1 MASEIVRGMSRNRRA
16 LIIGIITVAV
26 VTGFVMRSRMSAD
39 DPQGQVLKV
48 GAILPQTGA
57 GAVFAQYIE
66 EGIDLAV
73 EEINANEQTQ
83 VKVLYEDS
91 KNQPR
96 EGVSAYNKLVSTE
109 NPPVVIVALSS
120 VAKALAPLAAQS
132 KTTQVYI
139 AVAIPDITD
148 GQHTFRVY
156 PEALGIAEVI
166 AKYNAEKFA
175 AKTSAVIYV
184 NDEYGRVS
192 LEAYKK
198 RFGESG
204 GSVVFAE
211 SYELQQTDFRA
222 QISKLKEIS
231 PPPDVIYLCGYGPAY
246 GTVVR
251 QLKEQQVSSRLTA
264 DMTMGLSDTIRQIG
278 EAAEG
283 VFFVDGKVSP
293 DFIRKFHSR
302 YDREPSSYAGYAYDI
317 IHLLHRTAKDK
328 RTFTSDTVRDG
339 LRKVENYPGAM
350 GNITIWQNGN
360 STFEFVVKRIEGQK
374 VKVVE

>member
-1 MASEIVRGMSRNRRA
+1 MSRNRRA
-16 LIIGIITVAV
+16 LIIGIIIVVAV
-26 VTGFVMRSRMSAD
+26 LGFVIRSRMGAD
-39 DPQGQVLKV
+39 DSQGQVLKV

-73 EEINANEQTQ
+73 EEINANEQPQ

-96 EGVSAYNKLVSTE
+96 EGLAVYNKLVSTE

-139 AVAIPDITD
+139 AVAIPGITD

-166 AKYNAEKFA
+166 ARYNAVNFA

-198 RFGESG
+198 KFEEQG
-204 GSVVFAE
+204 GAVVFAE

-231 PPPDVIYLCGYGPAY
+231 PAPDVIYLCGYGPAY
-246 GTVVR
+246 GSVVR

-264 DMTMGLSDTIRQIG
+264 DMTMGLSDTRRQIG

-283 VFFVDGKVSP
+283 VHFVDGKVSP
-293 DFIRKFHSR
+293 EFAKRFLKR
-302 YDREPSSYAGYAYDI
+302 YGKEPSSYAGYAYDI
-317 IHLLHRTAKDK
+317 IRLIHETAKGK
-328 RTFTSDTVRDG
+328 QTFTSDSVSNGLRVVRDHA
-339 LRKVENYPGAM
+339 GAM
-350 GNITIWQNGN
+350 GNVTIWSNGG
-360 STFEFVVKRIEGQK
+360 STFEFVVKRVEGQK
-374 VKVVE
+374 VIPVE